1 MVGLVIW
8 AHSYCRSTLG
18 FFKELGKSLNVPLK
32 ICIWKKN
39 AKLRTNVGF
48 TEDEFND
55 LDITFIGDDY
65 NLAYAIL
72 LEHKF
77 DNHIFGAYQA
87 VELYQRLILA
97 AKNIGCK
104 IAIAS
109 EAPCNMNVGLRR
121 FQKDIYIK
129 YILPIKVKRQIQAAD
144 FIINFSGDDEQSLV
158 KIGWPKEKIIPC
170 GYYSPRI
177 LNTKLIKRDEYNWNN
192 FNILLTGIHQWHRSP
207 MLLLQALKILK
218 YQGLSPICNITQEGP
233 LLDRMKKFVSY
244 NNLNNV
250 HFLGFVSMKVL
261 CHLYETCSLYI
272 GTGNYEPWGMRLND
286 ALQCGAPLVVNKGMG
301 GVKLVNDYGCGS
313 SFEKNDY
320 RSLASILTK
329 LITNRDEY
337 LKVADAAFN
346 ACEYI
351 TPESKAKEIAGIIQ
365 ANFKGWEI

>member
-18 FFKELGKSLNVPLK
+18 FFKELGKSFNVPLK
-32 ICIWKKN
+32 VCIWKIN

-48 TEDEFND
+48 TEDEFHD
-55 LDITFIGDDY
+55 MDITFIGDDY
-65 NLAYAIL
+65 NLARTIL
-72 LEHKF
+72 LEYKSA
-77 DNHIFGAYQA
+77 NHLFGAYQA
-87 VELYQRLILA
+87 VELYQRLILE

-109 EAPCNMNVGLRR
+109 EAPCNMNVGLGR

-129 YILPIKVKRQIQAAD
+129 YILPIKVKKQIQAAD
-144 FIINFSGDDEQSLV
+144 FVINFSGDDEQSLV

-170 GYYSPRI
+170 GYFSPRI
-177 LNTKLIKRDEYNWNN
+177 LNTQLIKRDENNWNN

-218 YQGLSPICNITQEGP
+218 NKGLSPICNITQEGP
-233 LLDRMKKFVSY
+233 LLDRMKKFASD

-250 HFLGFVSMKVL
+250 HFLGFVSMEEL
-261 CHLYETCSLYI
+261 RHLYETCSLYI

-301 GVKLVNDYGCGS
+301 GVKLVNDYGCGY
-313 SFEKNDY
+313 SFEKNNY
-320 RSLASILTK
+320 RSLALVLAK
-329 LITNRDEY
+329 LITNKNEY

-346 ACEYI
+346 TCEYI
-351 TPESKAKEIAGIIQ
+351 TPESKAKEIAKIIQ
-365 ANFKGWEI
+365 TNFKGW

>member
-18 FFKELGKSLNVPLK
+18 FFKELGKSFNVPLK
-32 ICIWKKN
+32 VCIWKIN

-55 LDITFIGDDY
+55 MDITFIGDDY
-65 NLAYAIL
+65 NLARTIL
-72 LEHKF
+72 LEHKSA
-77 DNHIFGAYQA
+77 NHLFGAYQA
-87 VELYQRLILA
+87 VELYQRLILE

-109 EAPCNMNVGLRR
+109 EAPCNMNIGLRR

-129 YILPIKVKRQIQAAD
+129 YILPIKVKKQIQAAD

-177 LNTKLIKRDEYNWNN
+177 LNTHLIKRDENNWNS

-207 MLLLQALKILK
+207 MLLLQALKVLK
-218 YQGLSPICNITQEGP
+218 DYGLSPICNITQDGP
-233 LLDRMKKFVSY
+233 LLSQMKKFVLD

-250 HFLGFVSMKVL
+250 HFLGFVSMKIL

-286 ALQCGAPLVVNKGMG
+286 ALQCGAPLIVNEGMG
-301 GVKLVNDYGCGS
+301 GAKLVNDYGCGIT
-313 SFEKNDY
+313 FKKNDY
-320 RSLASILTK
+320 RSLASVLTK
-329 LITNRDEY
+329 LITNKNEY
-337 LKVADAAFN
+337 LKVADAAFY
-346 ACEYI
+346 ACKYI
-351 TPESKAKEIAGIIQ
+351 TPESKAKEIAKIIQ
-365 ANFKGWEI
+365 TKFKGW